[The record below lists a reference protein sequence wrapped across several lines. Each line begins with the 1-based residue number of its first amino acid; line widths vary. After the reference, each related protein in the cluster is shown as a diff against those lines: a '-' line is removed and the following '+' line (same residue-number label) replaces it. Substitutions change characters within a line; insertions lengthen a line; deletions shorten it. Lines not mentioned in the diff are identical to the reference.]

1 MTNPN
6 RIMLAVTGI
15 LSLAIG
21 VLIGQG
27 VKVNALSGTAVDN
40 PESVAAPNSLEQM
53 MMMVFFKQA
62 QTCQDEIRVR
72 MDDMQAANAT
82 ANNLCV
88 IRNEL
93 SNLKPG
99 DSLMLSEETY
109 KSLTASGI
117 ACGEFG
123 VPLTLAQVTVIID
136 SIEGVVS
143 SLTSLNQMEMIELQ
157 CLISNAENAM
167 TMASNMAK
175 TFQSRPS
182 AIIGNLR

>member
-1 MTNPN
+1 MTNSN

-27 VKVNALSGTAVDN
+27 LKVNALSGTAVDN
-40 PESVAAPNSLEQM
+40 PESVAAPNSQEQM
-53 MMMVFFKQA
+53 MMMTFFTIA
-62 QTCQDEIRVR
+62 QTCQDEIRVHL
-72 MDDMQAANAT
+72 DDMQAANAT

-88 IRNEL
+88 IRSEL

-123 VPLTLAQVTVIID
+123 VPLTLAEVAVIINR
-136 SIEGVVS
+136 IGGVVS
-143 SLTSLNQMEMIELQ
+143 SLTSLNQIEMIELQ
-157 CLISNAENAM
+157 SLMSNAENAM
-167 TMASNMAK
+167 TMATNMAK
-175 TFQSRPS
+175 KIQDSQS
-182 AIIGNLR
+182 AIISNLR